1 MNTSQF
7 LTRLLIDLI
16 LCGSYVG
23 DHSCYEFLS
32 TLSFPK
38 DTISAQSSQ
47 LPDHYHLSA
56 SSSATALNLAWKE
69 CNIDASLIVPQI
81 CILSTSMSC

>member
-1 MNTSQF
+1 MNTFQF
-7 LTRLLIDLI
+7 LTRLFIDLI

-23 DHSCYEFLS
+23 DHSCYKFLS

-47 LPDHYHLSA
+47 LSDHYHLSA

-69 CNIDASLIVPQI
+69 CNIDASLIAPQI
-81 CILSTSMSC
+81 CIISTLMSC